1 MRIVIVGG
9 LGFIGKNLISAL
21 VSDNHTV
28 VCCDVAQNIS
38 ISNAEYHCISDVSDY
53 ENILEPDDCVIYLQ
67 WYGVPVSDAIIRSL
81 NNNVI
86 DTIRF
91 LDICQRKKVSRF
103 IFSSS
108 GGTVYGVPCYTPIDE
123 AHRLSPISSYGIQ
136 KVAVEQ
142 YIRLLSKQSGLKSF
156 ILRISNPYG
165 PGQRCFSGQGV
176 IATYLASAITGKEFV
191 IRGDGNDVRDYIY
204 IDDLVSAFKAVIGYE
219 GGYDTFNVGSGVGH
233 SLNELVFVMNE
244 VLNECGYTQPEL
256 THIPCDINDVPVNVL
271 NCELLAKEMKGI
283 SATDIKS
290 GLVKTLKSWDS
301 TKEAFLCDFDLKLSV
316 K

>member
-21 VSDNHTV
+21 VCDNHTV
-28 VCCDVAQNIS
+28 VCCDVVENVKIR
-38 ISNAEYHCISDVSDY
+38 NTEYHCISDVNDY

-86 DTIRF
+86 DTVRF
-91 LDICQRKKVSRF
+91 LDICQKKSISRF

-142 YIRLLSKQSGLKSF
+142 YVRLFAKQSGIKSY

-176 IATYLASAITGKEFV
+176 IATYLASAITGKKFV

-204 IDDLVSAFKAVIGYE
+204 IDDLISAFKAVIDYK
-219 GGYDTFNVGSGVGH
+219 GGYDTFNVGSGVGY

-271 NCELLAKEMKGI
+271 NCELIEKEMKNI
-283 SATDIKS
+283 SATDIKT
-290 GLVKTLKSWDS
+290 GLLKTLRSWDS
-301 TKEAFLCDFDLKLSV
+301 TKETFLSDFDLQFAGK
-316 K
+316 